1 MLSLIHRTKGSNFI
15 CQVNVLVEVAKE
27 SEKAVQ
33 FFLIDQPKITF
44 WMPKS
49 ALTTERDDDG
59 DIWAFVIKHWF
70 NPSDFIRNAMVDYG
84 NVHRV

>member
-1 MLSLIHRTKGSNFI
+1 MLSLIHRTNRI
-15 CQVNVLVEVAKE
+15 QVNVLVEVANE

-33 FFLIDQPKITF
+33 FWIIDQPKITF

-59 DIWAFVIKHWF
+59 DIWAFSIKHWF
-70 NPSDFIRNAMVDYG
+70 QPSAFVKNAMVDFG